1 MKGET
6 KDGFKF
12 EINEKGLDDFRFIT
26 GYRKI
31 VKANEGN
38 DAEKDMQIM
47 EDYMNLLNLFMDDQ
61 QIDSLADQI
70 AAKEG
75 GVPFT
80 RMTEVV
86 SEIIGIAKGK
96 N

>member
-12 EINEKGLDDFRFIT
+12 EIKEEGLDDFRYIT

-31 VKANEGN
+31 IKTQTENPENGV
-38 DAEKDMQIM
+38 QIM
-47 EDYMNLLNLFMDDQ
+47 EDYMNLLNLFMDDD
-61 QIDSLADQI
+61 QIESLADQI
-70 AAKEG
+70 AEKEG
-75 GVPFT
+75 GVPFN
-80 RMTEVV
+80 RMTEVIG
-86 SEIIGIAKGK
+86 EIIGIAKGK

>member
-12 EINEKGLDDFRFIT
+12 EINENGLDDFRFVT

-31 VKANEGN
+31 VKAESDNPESGV
-38 DAEKDMQIM
+38 QIV
-47 EDYMNLLNLFMDDQ
+47 EDYMKLINLFMDDEQ
-61 QIDSLADQI
+61 VDSLADQI
-70 AAKEG
+70 AEKEG
-75 GVPFT
+75 GVPFA
-80 RMTEVV
+80 RMTEVI